1 MLQWLASSENLSW
14 LANTVTAVGLPIGLF
29 GLLAVTMQMRNDR
42 LAVSAAAIGQMRS
55 SIMDRVDRIHQ
66 AQKSGNVA
74 LWESEFGELAN
85 DLEMACAIYLD
96 GQMAGRTGRL
106 AKNMI
111 TDFLKMINDDDDL
124 REELDRLVH
133 AKHTFQNIRDFRSK
147 SRRP

>member
-1 MLQWLASSENLSW
+1 
-14 LANTVTAVGLPIGLF
+14 
-29 GLLAVTMQMRNDR
+29 MRNDR

-66 AQKSGNVA
+66 AQKSGNVD

-111 TDFLKMINDDDDL
+111 TDFLNMINEDDDL
-124 REELDRLVH
+124 RDELDRLVH
-133 AKHTFQNIRDFRSK
+133 AKHTFQNIRDFRLK